1 MSRSYPEEKRTGSP
15 LWNKALERYRE
26 ELEENDDYQDIIEV
40 RSLEDLLYH
49 AKSIESLLPQER
61 TALNSMSRL
70 GPKLKFVDDFSAAIA
85 LYFGADATL
94 TALVWGSIRLMLT
107 LASSAGDTLQDVLDM
122 LEELSLTLPR
132 FKTYEKTLPMG
143 KALETA
149 LLDVYTEVICFYA
162 RAIHFFRAHPHVLLR
177 RGAWEDFRKDF
188 GQTVRR
194 IKRMSSAV
202 ESEADLARMKI
213 DEFKYKEVLD
223 LMNGLKKSKVH
234 DEEVIQCYHI
244 PSTINPGFWGRDQA
258 LQAISEALDPEE
270 DCSSV
275 KAFALYG
282 MGGAGK
288 TQLALQYANRSR
300 GKYNA
305 ILWIAAD
312 NTISMGQSFRDVA
325 RKLGLVNGDEE
336 VQDSIAA
343 ILKVKEWLTDARFPW
358 LLIFDN
364 ADELEILRLAWP
376 GNAHGSVLLTT
387 RDFNAAR
394 SPAPTGLHVQPF
406 DDATGSDVLLRL
418 VGLDAKL
425 PSNQEKARAITHALG
440 GLPLALSQIGGFI
453 SQRKLP
459 LQDFLPLYERN
470 AAKIDSRKTGLSDYE
485 HTLSTVWEMSF
496 SKISGN
502 SRKLLDLLVFFEP
515 DAISELVLTEGSK
528 LVHDEGFN
536 FLQDDMDLGD
546 AEEDLLQAALIEKN
560 IDDATLSVHRLVQAA
575 VIRRLTDQH
584 KSKYFDVVV
593 RIISWGFPDTW
604 SEDIGHQFGA
614 WTKCEK
620 CLPHVDHL
628 VKQAES
634 WYLYERECYD
644 VARKLVD
651 VALQTFDDKSTL
663 AFASA
668 TDLSGLIDFDMN
680 NPAKALV
687 PFNAAL
693 AIREARLGPDD
704 PLIASSLNN
713 IALAYTEMAEL
724 DKAYATHQK
733 AIDIRLRTH
742 SDRIGNSYSNMSS
755 LLLRM
760 GKPDE
765 AEDML
770 KMCPSLK
777 DFTDET
783 FLETGNPRFSG
794 DMVLLSRIRL
804 RQGRLDDAMRLASKA
819 LTFRQKMLGNRLKT
833 CDSLYDVADLLHRQ
847 GNIASAIELL
857 TQLVATSETLNE
869 GEGQL
874 ARANYK
880 LAVLYSE
887 KGMAAES
894 EHCKARAMELRAK
907 LQSESKDALF
917 EESEFAKLYTTDRI
931 HTLDSKV
938 AYLKALNEDGLMI
951 VEGVA
956 EWCGQCKAIAPTVSK
971 LSEKYPK
978 ARFYQFDVDKEPD
991 IAQELGIRSMPTFT
1005 FFVDG
1010 DVQEGV
1016 TGAKPKEIEEAVR
1029 KYYPGDTE

>member
-223 LMNGLKKSKVH
+223 LMNGLKKARSMMKKSSNAITFLLQSTLGSGV
-234 DEEVIQCYHI
+234 EIKPYKPSAKPLI
-244 PSTINPGFWGRDQA
+244 PKKI
-258 LQAISEALDPEE
+258 
-270 DCSSV
+270 
-275 KAFALYG
+275 
-282 MGGAGK
+282 
-288 TQLALQYANRSR
+288 YANRSR

-628 VKQAES
+628 VKQAER
-634 WYLYERECYD
+634 YLYERECYD

-833 CDSLYDVADLLHRQ
+833 SCS
-847 GNIASAIELL
+847 ELL

-907 LQSESKDALF
+907 LQPESKDALF